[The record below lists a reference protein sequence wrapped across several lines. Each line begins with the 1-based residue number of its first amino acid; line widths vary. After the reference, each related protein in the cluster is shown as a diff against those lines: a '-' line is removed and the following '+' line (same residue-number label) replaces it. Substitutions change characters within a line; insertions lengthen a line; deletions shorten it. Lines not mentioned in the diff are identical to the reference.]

1 MDTVKTWGVPTVCRG
16 SGPIWQHVFFYGGEL
31 EAQFEKKS
39 GARKI
44 TDGEEKR

>member
-1 MDTVKTWGVPTVCRG
+1 MGCAHSVPRFRANLATC
-16 SGPIWQHVFFYGGEL
+16 FFYGGEL